1 MHDISTVAR
10 NESNPWHGC
19 PSRATSHR
27 CRRCRRCHCCHRCL
41 SWRPS
46 PSTISPSRGHSK
58 RPRQQ
63 FHDCGFLEGRDQRR
77 SKPCPCRSATPCQ
90 GRSAGRVT
98 LARPLCAPPESVK
111 LFCVGPL
118 LACFTVLVD
127 SGSQGHGRD
136 GLSAIS
142 SEAPFLPARAWAGS
156 RAPRRAPGQA
166 VRQGGHTG
174 ALRAPPP
181 QAPITV
187 AFFASMSG
195 RRENHPKKAT
205 AGDEHGNLHFGFGGR
220 PVWSRVLRKKER
232 DCGWLPYRVMKAC
245 GCTEMTGRNT
255 AQSERPPVRC
265 ACCRRGP
272 WVVAWAEGRGSRS
285 SCSGQPGQPGAASRV
300 RDPPRQQRHPSPS
313 APSSRAGSARVT
325 ERPDQEPL
333 RSRLLATDACWRPSW
348 RPLRRSGSNLTHAP
362 TAHGERDT
370 SQALTASLTG
380 PHLTPFWYCVD

>member
-10 NESNPWHGC
+10 NESNPWHSC
-19 PSRATSHR
+19 PSRATSHRCRR

-77 SKPCPCRSATPCQ
+77 SKPCPCCSATPCQ

-245 GCTEMTGRNT
+245 GCTEMTGCKT
-255 AQSERPPVRC
+255 AQSERPPARC
-265 ACCRRGP
+265 ACCRRGSS
-272 WVVAWAEGRGSRS
+272 WVPELLFRPARSARGSQQS
-285 SCSGQPGQPGAASRV
+285 SRPTPPTKTSISICTKQQGGVRQGDGAAG
-300 RDPPRQQRHPSPS
+300 PRTSPFTPFS
-313 APSSRAGSARVT
+313 DG
-325 ERPDQEPL
+325 
-333 RSRLLATDACWRPSW
+333 RLLAPELASPPEKRLEPHS
-348 RPLRRSGSNLTHAP
+348 RAHRS
-362 TAHGERDT
+362 R
-370 SQALTASLTG
+370 
-380 PHLTPFWYCVD
+380 